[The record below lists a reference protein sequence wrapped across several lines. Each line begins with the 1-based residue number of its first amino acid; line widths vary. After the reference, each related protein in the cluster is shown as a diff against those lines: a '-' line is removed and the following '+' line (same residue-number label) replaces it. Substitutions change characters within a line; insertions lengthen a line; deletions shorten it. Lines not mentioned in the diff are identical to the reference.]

1 MVVTI
6 VLDERSLLASR
17 FIIRPTSD
25 VPILYSLD
33 DVNDGTKPFDERLAS
48 GLPKVMTSYVP
59 LSGTDL
65 SVASVLGERF

>member
-1 MVVTI
+1 M
-6 VLDERSLLASR
+6 
-17 FIIRPTSD
+17 
-25 VPILYSLD
+25 PILYSLD

-65 SVASVLGERF
+65 SVATVLGERF